1 MPRPKSLWLKVL
13 VFIRRDTSLGT
24 VVPFSRNVCSFEF
37 AINCY
42 KVPKDERDPW
52 AVHLWPA
59 RRLLYTSMLLPEKLS
74 LFLPS
79 QTITGNSTS
88 PVEGTILTARANL
101 RRPSLQ
107 MVLLCLT
114 FAKYEVI
121 RAYPRLG
128 VSGLPWFSPQV
139 PPTRPASHPCY
150 LPYKTCTRRTSIFR
164 PTKLT
169 DPIYLLQLPW

>member
-1 MPRPKSLWLKVL
+1 MERKIPPLWKGAARRVGNQQSPPFLLLGVDAPPQVSLAEGSGFHPEGYLFRNRCPLFPKRVL
-13 VFIRRDTSLGT
+13 SCG
-24 VVPFSRNVCSFEF
+24 SFEF
-37 AINCY
+37 AINFY

-52 AVHLWPA
+52 AVHFRPA

-79 QTITGNSTS
+79 QTITGNSTP
-88 PVEGTILTARANL
+88 PVEGTILTARVNL

-128 VSGLPWFSPQV
+128 PLVLSPS
-139 PPTRPASHPCY
+139 ASDTP
-150 LPYKTCTRRTSIFR
+150 R
-164 PTKLT
+164 
-169 DPIYLLQLPW
+169 